1 MLQGDSNSFVSC
13 FNWLKYNTLFSAVI
27 LECDM
32 VMSLSSVSQHL
43 ISKTMDY
50 FSTTLVLFQKG
61 EVTLEALSQIRASV
75 KQRSYDCCYFSLEWH
90 VILIFCFKVHR
101 YPVILHGRETL

>member
-1 MLQGDSNSFVSC
+1 LGSQAKCISVPFANNYASVGGLDQMLQGDSNSFVSC

-75 KQRSYDCCYFSLEWH
+75 KQRS
-90 VILIFCFKVHR
+90 
-101 YPVILHGRETL
+101 

>member
-32 VMSLSSVSQHL
+32 VMSLICQSASD
-43 ISKTMDY
+43 IKNNG
-50 FSTTLVLFQKG
+50 LFFNYTCFIPK
-61 EVTLEALSQIRASV
+61 R
-75 KQRSYDCCYFSLEWH
+75 RSH
-90 VILIFCFKVHR
+90 
-101 YPVILHGRETL
+101 T